1 MPTLSASDY
10 TTFVKLKAAN
20 AAYQNGNIPKQIQR
34 TYQPYPTISIMNA
47 QLFAS
52 QASLALNP
60 GLTTL
65 SRTAYGRVRPWRGY
79 GNVNNPRKLSTVT
92 TLTGGPGINGMVA
105 GSVNLGTKAPPP
117 GRVSVE

>member
-10 TTFVKLKAAN
+10 TNFVKLKAAN

-52 QASLALNP
+52 QASLAVTP
-60 GLTTL
+60 GFTTL
-65 SRTAYGRVRPWRGY
+65 SSTAYGRVRPWRGY
-79 GNVNNPRKLSTVT
+79 GNVNNPRLPSTVST
-92 TLTGGPGINGMVA
+92 SGQGGNMRYIP
-105 GSVNLGTKAPPP
+105 GSVNIGSPPP
-117 GRVSVE
+117 MGRPHVA

>member
-10 TTFVKLKAAN
+10 TTFIKLKAAN

-52 QASLALNP
+52 QASLAVTP
-60 GLTTL
+60 GFTTL
-65 SRTAYGRVRPWRGY
+65 SSTAYGRVRPWRGY
-79 GNVNNPRKLSTVT
+79 GNVNNPRKLSTVS
-92 TLTGGPGINGMVA
+92 TLTGGQGVNGMVP
-105 GSVNLGTKAPPP
+105 GSVNLGTNAPPL